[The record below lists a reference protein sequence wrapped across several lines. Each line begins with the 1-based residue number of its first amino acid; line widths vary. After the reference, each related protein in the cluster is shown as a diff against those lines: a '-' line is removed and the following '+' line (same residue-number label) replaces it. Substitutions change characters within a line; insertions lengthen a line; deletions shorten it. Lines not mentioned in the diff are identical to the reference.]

1 MRRRDR
7 EALAVDLKKIYR
19 QNSRERFIEA
29 FKEVKGVW
37 GKIYPLLF
45 KGWEEDLESLTS
57 YFKYPEEIRR
67 SIYTTNVLE
76 RFIKEV
82 KRRSKVVEVFPKP
95 VSAEK
100 VLYLVAI
107 EMNESYK
114 KRKVKGFDEIKEELV
129 SIRRER
135 YGERLNKETETQKQ
149 KILKFYTHNS

>member
-57 YFKYPEEIRR
+57 YFKYPEGIRR
-67 SIYTTNVLE
+67 SIYTTNVVE

-82 KRRSKVVEVFPKP
+82 KRRSKVVEVFPTNNSFSCHLGEGTFFSVFNK
-95 VSAEK
+95 SSH
-100 VLYLVAI
+100 I
-107 EMNESYK
+107 S
-114 KRKVKGFDEIKEELV
+114 
-129 SIRRER
+129 SINLSLSSIV
-135 YGERLNKETETQKQ
+135 RLLSSNG
-149 KILKFYTHNS
+149 IFSS